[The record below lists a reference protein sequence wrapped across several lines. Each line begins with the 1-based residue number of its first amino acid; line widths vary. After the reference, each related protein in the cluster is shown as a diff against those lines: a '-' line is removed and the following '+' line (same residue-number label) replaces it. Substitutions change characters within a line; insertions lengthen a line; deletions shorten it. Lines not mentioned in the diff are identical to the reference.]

1 MSRADERKERA
12 RTKGRIDLRT
22 FSGMRAFV
30 GQILRDLIQDDAP
43 HWAAAISY
51 YAILSLFPLLLLLL
65 SVASFFV
72 EPEWTA
78 DRAVTLL
85 GDFVPEGAS
94 FVRGIIAEVIAA
106 RGAAGLLSSL
116 LLLWT
121 GSRVFGALT
130 RALNIMYDVD
140 DTYPL
145 WKQLVIEL
153 AMTASL
159 GVVFLV
165 AIASD
170 LLLGTLQ
177 ALDLVPTIVD
187 EMAGWLAPLALIFV
201 ALLLIYRFVPRERRL
216 WRSSAV
222 GAVTATLAF
231 IGARSLFYAYLTEIA
246 QYNLIYGS
254 LAIVIMLMV
263 WAWIVALI
271 TLIGGEVASHYQMLI
286 VEGMSPEDVD
296 ERHAARAPKSSE
308 ARTVP

>member
-1 MSRADERKERA
+1 MSRAEERRERA
-12 RTKGRIDLRT
+12 RRRGRIDLTT
-22 FSGMRAFV
+22 FAGMRTFV
-30 GQILRDLIQDDAP
+30 GQVVRDLIQDDAP

-51 YAILSLFPLLLLLL
+51 YAILSLFPLMLLLL

-72 EPEWTA
+72 EPQWTA

-94 FVRGIIAEVIAA
+94 YVHGIIDEVIAA
-106 RGAAGLLSSL
+106 RGTAGVLSSL

-140 DTYPL
+140 ETYPL

-170 LLLGTLQ
+170 LVLGSLS
-177 ALDLVPTIVD
+177 ALDLVPAFVD
-187 EMAGWLAPLALIFV
+187 EMAAWAAPLALIF
-201 ALLLIYRFVPRERRL
+201 AAHLLVYRFVPRERRM
-216 WRSSAV
+216 WRSSAI
-222 GAVTATLAF
+222 GATVATLAF

-254 LAIVIMLMV
+254 LAVVIMLMV

-271 TLIGGEVASHYQMLI
+271 TLIGGEVASHYQMMIIEGLSPDD
-286 VEGMSPEDVD
+286 VE
-296 ERHAARAPKSSE
+296 ERHAARAGQSAP
-308 ARTVP
+308 V